1 MAISIKN
8 LEKSEVEIEGE
19 IEASVFEKFWTKAV
33 KKLSNEVK
41 IDGFRTGNIPE
52 DILAKNIGEDTI
64 LDEAA
69 ELALREE
76 YPKIIIENKIEAI
89 GRPKITISKIAKGNP
104 LGYKI
109 ITAVLPTISLP
120 DYKTISKKVLDEELK
135 KEVKVGVEEIDN
147 VINEIGRMRARQE
160 EVKVPDET
168 SAITK
173 EEAKKSASDENIK
186 APDAELPEFND
197 EFVKTMGNFENVADF
212 RAKLE
217 KNLQTEKEAAKVE
230 KIRSQIIEETNK
242 GSKME
247 VPEILISGE
256 QNKMIAEYKNE
267 VTQNGLDWADYLKN
281 IKKTEDD
288 IKKETIELA
297 QKRVRYNLILK
308 NIAKLENIK
317 VPEEEVTKEAE
328 RLVKAYEGADLDS
341 AKMYVEDI
349 LTNAKVFDFLESLK

>member
-1 MAISIKN
+1 MAISIKK
-8 LEKSEVEIEGE
+8 LEKSEIEIDGE
-19 IEASVFEKFWTKAV
+19 IEASVFDKFWTKAV

-52 DILAKNIGEDTI
+52 DILVKNIGEDTI

-109 ITAVLPTISLP
+109 ITAVLPTITLP

-147 VINEIGRMRARQE
+147 VINEIRRMRARQE
-160 EVKVPDET
+160 EVKIPDET
-168 SAITK
+168 SATDKPQPEADKAEGETK
-173 EEAKKSASDENIK
+173 KE
-186 APDAELPEFND
+186 AELPEFND

-328 RLVKAYEGADLDS
+328 RLVKVYEGADLDS

>member
-1 MAISIKN
+1 
-8 LEKSEVEIEGE
+8 
-19 IEASVFEKFWTKAV
+19 
-33 KKLSNEVK
+33 
-41 IDGFRTGNIPE
+41 
-52 DILAKNIGEDTI
+52 
-64 LDEAA
+64 
-69 ELALREE
+69 
-76 YPKIIIENKIEAI
+76 
-89 GRPKITISKIAKGNP
+89 
-104 LGYKI
+104 
-109 ITAVLPTISLP
+109 
-120 DYKTISKKVLDEELK
+120 
-135 KEVKVGVEEIDN
+135 
-147 VINEIGRMRARQE
+147 QE
-160 EVKVPDET
+160 EVKVPDEA
-168 SAITK
+168 SATETPVSAEPKK
-173 EEAKKSASDENIK
+173 E
-186 APDAELPEFND
+186 ELPEFND

-242 GSKME
+242 GSNME
-247 VPEILISGE
+247 VPDILVAGE

-267 VTQNGLDWADYLKN
+267 VTQNGLDWAEYLKN

-288 IKKETIELA
+288 IKKETVELA